1 MIATLD
7 KQSDASWPVSRSTAH
22 HPNQWANTSEHVV
35 QNLSLRTWR
44 FWRRQHEEN
53 NTYLPLRPSSLQR
66 RSQRL
71 TRRMNTGAGRS
82 PSGYIDQVVVSF
94 TDHKTFRNSLALC
107 LFWKLVYTNHTISY
121 NFRLENDIDY
131 RKYSPQ
137 NNPLF
142 LLSFPKYKNVGL
154 KQRSFL

>member
-44 FWRRQHEEN
+44 FWRSQREEN

-94 TDHKTFRNSLALC
+94 TDHKTLRNSLALC
-107 LFWKLVYTNHTISY
+107 LFWKLVYTTVLPLISP
-121 NFRLENDIDY
+121 LGA
-131 RKYSPQ
+131 YSFKEVGGWGLIRGGG
-137 NNPLF
+137 LF
-142 LLSFPKYKNVGL
+142 EGGL
-154 KQRSFL
+154 INWWVLR